1 MRATLH
7 AARRAVERD
16 VTAREI
22 ILTRNRP
29 ERIWR
34 TRKSIVRTRNGV
46 VVVTDLTDTDVL
58 TVYRTA

>member
-7 AARRAVERD
+7 AARRAIERA

-34 TRKSIVRTRNGV
+34 THKSIVRTRNGV

>member
-7 AARRAVERD
+7 AARRATERD
-16 VTAREI
+16 VSAREI

-34 TRKSIVRTRNGV
+34 TSKSIVRTRRGV
-46 VVVTDLTDTDVL
+46 VVVTDLTDCDVL
-58 TVYRTA
+58 TVYRTP